1 MFCTKIQ
8 QGKYVTLLTL
18 GSAAAMLLSAQA
30 LASDG
35 LSANVGLNSNYL
47 WRGVTQTDDQ
57 AAISGG
63 IDYSGPSGFYL
74 GTWVSNVD
82 FGDDTHAEVD
92 LYGGFAG
99 EAGDFGYD
107 VGYIYYGYPGGDDLD
122 FSEVYLKGSWQNLT
136 LGISSLVDA
145 DRPGAGFGD
154 DIYVE
159 AGVSFEILTGV
170 ELAFHVG
177 NYDFDEGTDY
187 TDYSVSL
194 SKNGFSLVVSD
205 VSEDSVSEDLQ
216 VMIGY
221 AMDIDL

>member
-8 QGKYVTLLTL
+8 QGKIVTSLTL
-18 GSAAAMLLSAQA
+18 AGMAAAMLSPMA
-30 LASDG
+30 LAGDG
-35 LSANVGLNSNYL
+35 LSANVGLTSNYL

-74 GTWVSNVD
+74 GTWASNVD
-82 FGDDTHAEVD
+82 FNDDTNAEVD

-107 VGYIYYGYPGGDDLD
+107 VGYIYYGYPGGKDLD
-122 FSEVYLKGSWQNLT
+122 FSEVYIKGSWQNLS

-159 AGVSFEILTGV
+159 AGLSFEILTGV
-170 ELAFHVG
+170 DLAFHVG
-177 NYDFDEGTDY
+177 NYDYDVGTDY
-187 TDYSVSL
+187 THYSVTL
-194 SKNGFSLVVSD
+194 SKNGFSLMLSD
-205 VSEDSVSEDLQ
+205 ASEDSVSEDLQ
-216 VMIGY
+216 VVISY
-221 AMDIDL
+221 AMDIEL